1 MTPTRLLSRSSAMLL
16 LLLLAG
22 IGRGMASQPDP
33 DTVPARPAVREYR
46 IYEPI
51 FKGEVYILEAGRQH
65 TNNVVLVHGLGD
77 LGSGTWQHLLPELA
91 RSYHVVAFDL
101 PGFGRSEK
109 RNALYSPGQYAAFLQ
124 WVVDRYTTGPV
135 TVVGHSLGGA
145 IALHYAASY
154 PAKLNRLILADVA
167 GILHRAVYTKELL
180 GPKIP
185 DLPGPIDLKGLM
197 GGVLG
202 RLPAPPLDLDFL
214 LGNETLRSSILG
226 GDPAKIAA
234 LALVQEDFSPLLEQ
248 VTAPTAILWGD
259 DDTVTPLRTG
269 LLLEALLPRA
279 RLRVIPQAGHVPM
292 FDQPRLFNR
301 AVLDALDARE
311 SDSPPPLDGTGERIG
326 LCSGETGKTFSGS
339 YAHIEITDC
348 RDVHLTDI
356 TAAAVVIERSR
367 VVMDQG
373 DIRGKG
379 VALSVTD
386 SSVTAT
392 GLRIK
397 GDTAILTSG
406 STLDLAGVTLTG
418 TTAAVRT
425 QKPST
430 LLFSVSRAQSPSTR
444 GFLHGVKKL
453 AANEEM

>member
-1 MTPTRLLSRSSAMLL
+1 
-16 LLLLAG
+16 
-22 IGRGMASQPDP
+22 
-33 DTVPARPAVREYR
+33 
-46 IYEPI
+46 
-51 FKGEVYILEAGRQH
+51 
-65 TNNVVLVHGLGD
+65 
-77 LGSGTWQHLLPELA
+77 
-91 RSYHVVAFDL
+91 VAFDL

-124 WVVDRYTTGPV
+124 WVVDRCTTGPV

-145 IALHYAASY
+145 IALHYAAGY
-154 PAKLNRLILADVA
+154 PARLHRLVLADVA

-185 DLPGPIDLKGLM
+185 DLPGPVDLKGLL

-214 LGNETLRSSILG
+214 LGNETLRSGILG

-279 RLRVIPQAGHVPM
+279 RLQVIPRAGHVPM
-292 FDQPRLFNR
+292 LDQPHLFNR

-311 SDSPPPLDGTGERIG
+311 SAPPPAPDGTSERIG
-326 LCSGETGKTFSGS
+326 LCRGETGKTFSGPF
-339 YAHIEITDC
+339 ARIEITDC
-348 RDVHLTDI
+348 RDVRLTDI
-356 TAAAVVIERSR
+356 TAAAVVIDRSR
-367 VVMDQG
+367 VVMEQG
-373 DIRGKG
+373 EIRGKG
-379 VALSVTD
+379 IALSVTD

-392 GLRIK
+392 GLRIE
-397 GDTAILTSG
+397 GETALLASG

-418 TTAAVRT
+418 TSAAVRT
-425 QKPST
+425 QRPST
-430 LLFSVSRAQSPSTR
+430 LLFSVSRGQSPSTK
-444 GFLHGVKKL
+444 GYLHGVKKL
-453 AANEEM
+453 ATNEAL